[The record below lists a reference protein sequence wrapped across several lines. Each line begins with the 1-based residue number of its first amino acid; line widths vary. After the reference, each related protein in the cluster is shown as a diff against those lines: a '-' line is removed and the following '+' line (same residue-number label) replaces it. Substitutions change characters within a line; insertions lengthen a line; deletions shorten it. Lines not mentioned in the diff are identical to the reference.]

1 MLLQPGKRSI
11 FFQTVHRP
19 FRKNHILFPLHTGFR
34 SDFRQGYH
42 RFFTQMEQIF
52 FLTRILKAFPS
63 VRRHGHD
70 NLLRLLHQHPKYPLL
85 HRREIHEA
93 VHRHDRSPHQ
103 PGLGQ
108 ALRQKPQGFLCGHIA
123 LFHVLPEAL
132 IEHTQI
138 LQLVIQPAPAAGIF
152 RQRLQLLRPDPVLH
166 ELRQYRLHL
175 MDIARLIQTRPDHRG
190 FLLQPSRYPA
200 DHQALSRVI
209 QHRPGILSHLF
220 KDPVGQTRKGKRV
233 DVHDPLPGMQPHQFR
248 LGLHAELIR
257 HDEEKILLRMLHGT
271 LYDLTV
277 QRRALSCA

>member
-1 MLLQPGKRSI
+1 MLLHPGKRSI
-11 FFQTVHRP
+11 FFQPIHRP
-19 FRKNHILFPLHTGFR
+19 FGKNHILLPLHTGFR

-42 RFFTQMEQIF
+42 RFFTQMEQVF
-52 FLTRILKAFPS
+52 FLARILEVFPS
-63 VRRHGHD
+63 VRQHGHD
-70 NLLRLLHQHPKYPLL
+70 DLLRLLHQHAQHPLL
-85 HRREIHEA
+85 YRREIHEA
-93 VHRHDRSPHQ
+93 VHRHNRSPHQ
-103 PGLGQ
+103 PGLRQ
-108 ALRQKPQGFLCGHIA
+108 ALRQKPQGFLRGHIA

-132 IEHTQI
+132 IEHGQI
-138 LQLVIQPAPAAGIF
+138 LQLVIQPAPSAGVF

-166 ELRQYRLHL
+166 ELRQHGLHL
-175 MDIARLIQTRPDHRG
+175 MDIARLIQAGADYRG

-209 QHRPGILSHLF
+209 QHRPGILAHLF

-248 LGLHAELIR
+248 LSLHTELIR